1 MSYPEYVDGQPPVV
15 TLKEYDTA
23 PWASTTCVDRS
34 PDGKGFVVVVM
45 QKPEQIVAKVHPSG
59 NEALNAIFRSAHAD
73 YFQQIT
79 EQKAKERAAKSGGED
94 EEKKITEA

>member
-1 MSYPEYVDGQPPVV
+1 MSYPDYVDGQPPVV
-15 TLKEYDTA
+15 TLKEYDVA

-59 NEALNAIFRSAHAD
+59 NDALNAIFRSAHQD
-73 YFQQIT
+73 YFQQL
-79 EQKAKERAAKSGGED
+79 KAKEADAKQAD
-94 EEKKITEA
+94 NEKQKQISDA